1 MIEHRTSEGMGAETR
16 HGGSDTRSR
25 VGLGTAGTR
34 ADGGAVDGS
43 ARIASE
49 LARAVA
55 GRRPGAARTARRS
68 GGSGR
73 VAWLERL
80 SAHVQR
86 RRRAQP
92 DAELAV
98 LIDVDGSILDLRP
111 GLAALLFDWDA
122 RGQTSFFD
130 GLEPREIL
138 TGEAGLRRLF
148 ESRGLDH
155 AARAELLV
163 ECERFAWSPQAVLGA
178 HQPCLGMLEV
188 LRWMQMQPGVFVVLN
203 SSRPAARRD
212 ETLQALRTLCRHYG
226 MGLAEDRVHL
236 SPFGDGSDG
245 VRSKLAGIEHF
256 KARGLVPIAVVD
268 DDTEALE
275 QIQRHLDGDDV
286 LCLVAEPFGRPSTAL
301 TPRVR
306 ATDEGECVPVDAV
319 SILWD
324 GLATMDDLELFGAA
338 NVPWAQTT
346 IVRDACGQLST
357 VPVDGPGLEFEELI
371 GAFAQLGRGL
381 RLSFEESAAASR
393 ALGTVGLL
401 RFPWERV
408 SVRLRAD
415 QLTDPWFERLGPYS
429 AQVAIAVDGSFL
441 APLSCVAPDLAANAL
456 LRLREKGVARIVVPS
471 NVVELAAF
479 APLVRASGLELE
491 LATSGGIAPYV
502 DAVLTGPDAVSTEF
516 ERKRSRPED
525 GAGSQRSRGD
535 SRTRY
540 GLTI

>member
-1 MIEHRTSEGMGAETR
+1 MIEHRMGERIEEGTGRRASTLSWGGERAE
-16 HGGSDTRSR
+16 
-25 VGLGTAGTR
+25 
-34 ADGGAVDGS
+34 DGS

-49 LARAVA
+49 LARVVA
-55 GRRPGAARTARRS
+55 GARTGRTRPVRRAN
-68 GGSGR
+68 GTCR

-80 SAHVQR
+80 SAHVER

-122 RGQTSFFD
+122 RRGTSYFD
-130 GLEPREIL
+130 GLEAGEIQ

-148 ESRGLDH
+148 ERRGLDH

-163 ECERFAWSPQAVLGA
+163 ECERFAWSPEAVIGA

-188 LRWMQMQPGVFVVLN
+188 LRWMQMQPRVFVVLN
-203 SSRPAARRD
+203 SSRSQTRRD

-226 MGLAEDRVHL
+226 MGLAEDRVRL
-236 SPFGDGSDG
+236 NPFGDGSDG

-256 KARGLVPIAVVD
+256 KSRGLVPIAVVD
-268 DDTEALE
+268 DDTEALV
-275 QIQRHLDGDDV
+275 QIDRHLAGDDV
-286 LCLVAEPFGRPSTAL
+286 LCLLAEPFGRPTTAL
-301 TPRVR
+301 TPRVCV
-306 ATDEGECVPVDAV
+306 TEEGENVPVDAV

-338 NVPWAQTT
+338 NVPWAQAT
-346 IVRDACGQLST
+346 IVRDTCGQLST

-381 RLSFEESAAASR
+381 RLSFEEPAAASR
-393 ALGTVGLL
+393 ALGSIGLL

-408 SVRLRAD
+408 SVRLRSD
-415 QLTDPWFERLGPYS
+415 QLTDQWFERLDPYS
-429 AQVAIAVDGSFL
+429 AQVAIAVDGAFL
-441 APLSCVAPDLAANAL
+441 APLCSLAPDLVASAL
-456 LRLREKGVARIVVPS
+456 LRLREKGVARIVLPS
-471 NVVELAAF
+471 GAVELAAL

-502 DAVLTGPDAVSTEF
+502 DAVLVGPEAVSTGF
-516 ERKRSRPED
+516 ERERSRAGEGAD
-525 GAGSQRSRGD
+525 SRRAKDRSGAGR
-535 SRTRY
+535 
-540 GLTI
+540 GLTL